1 MGLDADLL
9 VDAYKTL
16 QEAKDVAATADQ
28 GRQKVKG
35 VTTKKNYLDKQLVY
49 EDEQAWI
56 YRRGDTKAKTWYLR
70 IFDEKSK
77 KPFVKSLGTQDHARA
92 LTKARTIY
100 QEVKGKIDR
109 GERLHSITSAEL
121 VDRYIKSLYITDIP
135 HEGVT
140 PDSLRN
146 KQYYLRIWLE
156 FIDHLGHSKTSIDRL
171 PQEKLRDFG
180 RWFQSKPR
188 EDKRVGAR
196 SHEQINNAISTVR
209 LCYYRIAVR
218 DRFVSADK
226 VPDIDRLKQQK
237 DERYKRDILELEQY
251 ERLWKFLEYKYTR
264 EKDLTDIERRTRIL
278 FTKFVGVMVNT
289 GLRPKEFLTLRWC
302 DISNYKGDGS
312 KADSKIVVIHVRAEV
327 AKTGRSRNVVAPV
340 KKRLEVIKKSLR
352 ELGHEVQP
360 EDFVLVNPQKKDGSA
375 YSRMMFHERLKKVL
389 ELSGLSQEIKR
400 TNKKISL
407 YSFRHQYICWRLR
420 YGGVPIHLIA
430 KNCGTSIQKI
440 EQTYGHIETEKQV
453 DVITMNQGYSKKA
466 EVELTTLLAE
476 DDS

>member
-1 MGLDADLL
+1 MGLDPDLL
-9 VDAYKTL
+9 SDAYETL
-16 QEAKDVAATADQ
+16 REAQQVAASADDH
-28 GRQKVKG
+28 RYKVSR

-49 EDEQAWI
+49 DDEQAWI

-70 IFDEKSK
+70 IFDDKSK
-77 KPFVKSLGTQDHARA
+77 KPFVKSLQTQDHARA

-109 GERLHSITSAEL
+109 GERLHSITSSEL
-121 VDRYIKSLYITDIP
+121 VEKYINSLHITDIP

-140 PDSLRN
+140 PDSLKN
-146 KQYYLRIWLE
+146 KKYYLRIWLE
-156 FIDHLGHSKTSIDRL
+156 FIDHLGHKNTSIDRL
-171 PQEKLRDFG
+171 PQDKLRDFG
-180 RWFQSKPR
+180 KWFQVKPR
-188 EDKRVGAR
+188 EDRRVKAR

-218 DRFVSADK
+218 DRYVSGDK
-226 VPDIDRLKQQK
+226 VPDIDRLKQQR
-237 DERYKRDILELEQY
+237 DERYKRDVLELEQY

-264 EKDLTDIERRTRIL
+264 EKDLTEIERRTRIL
-278 FTKFVGVMVNT
+278 FTKFVGIMVNT

-302 DISNYKGDGS
+302 DISNYNSGDP
-312 KADSKIVVIHVRAEV
+312 KIDSKVVVLHIRAEV
-327 AKTGRSRNVVAPV
+327 SKTGRQRNVVAPV
-340 KKRLEVIKKSLR
+340 KPRLEIIKRSLR
-352 ELGHEVQP
+352 EIGCELKP
-360 EDFVLVNPQKKDGSA
+360 DDYVLINPQKKDGSA

-389 ELSGLSQEIKR
+389 ELSGLAEELKL
-400 TNKKISL
+400 TEKKISL

-453 DVITMNQGYSKKA
+453 DVITKNQGISRKA
-466 EVELTTLLAE
+466 DVELTTLVGDENL
-476 DDS
+476 